1 LPGYTAERSVTRATL
16 VESREYRV
24 EVWMTFE
31 TKISEPFIVPI

>member
-1 LPGYTAERSVTRATL
+1 LPGYTAESS

-31 TKISEPFIVPI
+31 TKISEPFIVPV